1 MPNAEFLVNVGV
13 KLDKNSLESLKK
25 QITDADIKP
34 LEIDIKFKSD
44 KVQKELNTLR
54 KDLQEILKIS
64 TQISKTGFGSVGK
77 ATKGVQSEAQR
88 ALNFYKQA
96 NDYAKKLYSTP
107 VNSNTAQ
114 QRRELEK
121 AFSDVWKQ
129 YKDIEKKLGGI
140 GSTAFDGV
148 RDQLEKTVRDSGIE
162 IGKLYDKINSDKLNK
177 FLSKYKDFADLR
189 KRQINLIDDKDIEQ
203 ARQLER
209 EIAKVKTELKTLGA
223 DIGAGGMTA
232 DAQAKVKE
240 MARSIVLE
248 QSKAMDKAT
257 AKADAQALK
266 EQQEAVN
273 AFVSKYK
280 ELTALQKQRINLID
294 DEDVEQ
300 AKLLERE
307 IAKVKSE
314 LKEMGTSL
322 GADGLTDKAR
332 TQVQAMAKSV
342 SLAQAKVI
350 DKANAK
356 AEADAIKKQSDALK
370 EYLKNRKELNALQ
383 LDRIKLV
390 NTEGAVEELK
400 TVDKALDRTTEK
412 VHRMREELI
421 SQYGENVFDPIANDL
436 DELNVK
442 LLRAVKQST
451 DRVNLKNSNEAIRQQ
466 KEEIKSYFNEIKR
479 YQDLV
484 NRAVGLQVN
493 GKENTEEF
501 KEIRRQAVEVFENVE
516 QMKRA
521 LTTSYGDSV
530 FDDYSQEL
538 AEFDRK
544 MDIALAKQKDGMAN
558 NLFKKQVEGLREYK
572 KAFSEMID
580 YQIKAEK
587 AYQVGDEEKGKR
599 YWTLANNLKFS
610 LKSMATEMGQEFGK
624 DFLAPI
630 QSEILKSTNKLA
642 DFRVDSRNA
651 DVMKDQNKALE
662 QYKKNVQQILALKKE
677 RLDLVD
683 ANDADGVQKVDT
695 LIHQLI
701 GSCKEL
707 RTAIP
712 DDMMDGVANSWKSA
726 LGNLNKEISDRQKAI
741 TKMNEEYQ
749 RITSDTAKSERSTG
763 MTNLEARWN
772 KLSESVRGSSKA
784 LEEARRAQENLDK
797 AIKSGDITKTIQA
810 YKQYQEQVK
819 VTDSAIRQM
828 EIHQRALNDEQALN
842 KRRDTL
848 SQNIDKWLSYNSGA
862 SEKFK
867 NQMRD
872 IQRQLK
878 SVDATRLNHLE
889 AEFRRLDTQAEMA
902 GQKIMSFGDRLKL
915 QVARFGAYLSV
926 SQAIMAVGR
935 GAREAFENVKNLDS
949 AMTELKKVTD
959 ETDSTYA
966 NFLQSAKS
974 RAVDLSTTMTDFI
987 NSTADFA
994 RLGYSFTEAQD
1005 LASVASKY
1013 NVVGDNLESID
1024 EATGHL
1030 ISTMRAF
1037 QMESSDAISIVDK
1050 LNEVSNNFAVTSG
1063 DLGSGLEVASSALAT
1078 AGNDLDQTIALI
1090 TGGTEITQDAN
1101 STARGIRTIAL
1112 RIRGMDK
1119 ELEELGE
1126 DTDGMIKYTPKLRK
1140 ELQDMAGVDIM
1151 DGTGQSLRDTYDILG
1166 DLAHRWKDLNDVQR
1180 AGLTESLAGKNRANV
1195 FNALMTNWSQVE
1207 SAYETAKNSAGSADA
1222 EFERYQDSIQAKLNQ
1237 LKASLEGLSESVLDS
1252 EFLKGAI
1259 DGLRKFVEVIDFVL
1273 DKIGMFP
1280 ILLSGA
1286 FTAWSFKNSKEIWN
1300 PIVNSALSAGAESGV
1315 KYTGLFKKA
1324 LNQLSDGNWFVDLER
1339 GAEASGAKSAEG
1351 FKNKF
1356 SRRMSGFGRMFLN
1369 LTFGK
1374 TNLLSNSASQSF
1386 SAIGNIQDIFSKFQS
1401 GAIDSEK
1408 AIAGVSKEFSRLS
1421 STAVSALG
1429 NCDVHLES
1437 MKNSLKDGGDS
1448 AKEMARSIQTGF
1460 DSYRD
1465 TKISNIASQRNLSS
1479 LKALV
1484 DEFNG
1489 KTNQFGLSQIEL
1501 GKKVSQSWGSVG
1513 KTMIDVAKSSDQTT
1527 ISFGKIAMSEMKVK
1541 AETVALKGA
1550 FITLQSIGMMA
1561 IMSLASMAFSKIMEV
1576 VQYSKNQRAE
1586 ARDTAKDVADSL
1598 TSVSSAYQE
1607 FINVR
1612 YAYKEGTASKE
1623 ELTNASN
1630 TLSDALGLEKKQVR
1644 SLIDEYDTLDNG
1656 LQKVMEGSRGMA
1668 TSISE
1673 SRAQIEAGVNALT
1686 KDINKAELYNFGL
1699 IYDQKRMS
1707 NFSKDIGELIDKSK
1721 TYQKLVSQG
1730 KMFDTKDMNFLGL
1743 GDERKS
1749 NADEIIK
1756 RYEDAIKLITT
1767 YDAMSEKDK
1776 KKYKGDYEAS
1786 LDYINKAKDG
1796 YDELN
1801 KLKQASLDMDLDE
1814 SFGKGISKGLPKTQ
1828 KEFDDLRKSMISV
1841 VQADENFTFSQE
1853 DATYAVDAFLG
1864 SISSM
1869 TNYLEASELGYEGLI
1884 ANIDNVKESIDALNT
1899 AMEESVSGS
1908 GLTTESIDKIG
1919 TAFSNLESYN
1929 PEKLFERTANGISL
1943 NSDELE
1949 RLQKEA
1955 SEVKIKELNSDLIR
1969 MARLKEEANRS
1980 GDKEAYEWYD
1990 QQISKCKDLIAQYDG
2005 LTSAYSKWKQAMSS
2019 ANEGAMYEDISSQL
2033 ENIKELRDNGL
2044 VGTDDFRTFVEFM
2057 GDTTNK
2063 TTKELVDMFDKGYE
2077 KMKRFFDGSYGGVE
2091 DFAKALQN
2099 ANKEW
2104 AHFGKDGWE
2113 IDLSNVKLEDVSAK
2127 LAEQGV
2133 YMSEEA
2139 IQIMERRMSDYA
2151 WKVDLDVG
2159 LSGNSDKELENYID
2173 IIDRYKKAVEGISD
2187 LDDINKT
2194 VFGNVD
2200 LNDTSRKIEWTA
2212 EALEK
2217 YKTALGSWGITMK
2230 EGDISTVL
2238 GMSGDFKGVEIA
2250 FTPMLKTDSGMELLE
2265 SSTVNKYINSLID
2278 KAKKNSKN
2286 GNWTTEDLLALDA
2299 KGLEVDGKKVQGLI
2313 ADVGDTAKKTGEAMH
2328 YLGTNG
2334 ELALAEK
2341 DARELAKA
2349 LGMTVEELM
2358 RVYDGSGS
2366 LENLEAR
2373 AKTAKQAVKE
2383 LGEEP
2388 VEVDTSVEGIKS
2400 LKEELDEAKKKAKEL
2415 RDDST
2420 IEPDVKDAKL
2430 KALEEDVA
2438 ILVAKI
2444 NDSNP
2449 ILSVDVS
2456 TVDKDVRPAF
2466 EKVQAYVKA
2475 MDEYDVQVAIGADT
2489 SEAKKKL
2496 DETKKA
2502 LSELTDDQ
2510 IKKLGLEITVN
2521 GDEKVVES
2529 KKELDEILKKD
2540 NSTITVKTNIETQ
2553 EHTGGQKMDELYQEV
2568 EVKQTPDPMDV
2579 NVPDSVPVHL
2589 NGILTVPA
2597 LTTPIKVKLEP
2608 ANVITPKVKTGKAKV
2623 NYNKIGKQ
2631 VKPKTQ
2637 NTTVNYSKLGK
2648 QAKPKPKET
2657 KVSYTKI
2664 EKQISPSPKS
2674 TKISYT
2680 PIKYQEPPADKTAKV
2695 SYTIT
2700 GNGVGGSSG
2709 TARATPRSTT
2719 KYTNPTSSS
2728 RRVSGATMAN
2738 GTAFKSGSWGARNSG
2753 VALMGEL
2760 GTELLVSFLR
2770 SQRIQQCV

>member
-13 KLDKNSLESLKK
+13 KLDKSSLESLKK

-44 KVQKELNTLR
+44 KLQKELNILR

-64 TQISKTGFGSVGK
+64 TQIGKSGFGSVGG
-77 ATKGVQSEAQR
+77 ATKGIKSATNEY
-88 ALNFYKQA
+88 L
-96 NDYAKKLYSTP
+96 KLYREHANLQKLRLKLIDDKDINGVKVVEEMMRRLGKDLTAYEKQLGKTGLASVAKEVERIERGLT
-107 VNSNTAQ
+107 VAQAKFRDSSNTKEMDA
-114 QRRELEK
+114 
-121 AFSDVWKQ
+121 
-129 YKDIEKKLGGI
+129 
-140 GSTAFDGV
+140 
-148 RDQLEKTVRDSGIE
+148 
-162 IGKLYDKINSDKLNK
+162 
-177 FLSKYKDFADLR
+177 FLSKYKELTDLR
-189 KRQINLIDDKDIEQ
+189 KRKANLIDDKDIEQ
-203 ARQLER
+203 AKQLER
-209 EIAKVKTELKTLGA
+209 EI
-223 DIGAGGMTA
+223 
-232 DAQAKVKE
+232 
-240 MARSIVLE
+240 S
-248 QSKAMDKAT
+248 
-257 AKADAQALK
+257 
-266 EQQEAVN
+266 
-273 AFVSKYK
+273 
-280 ELTALQKQRINLID
+280 
-294 DEDVEQ
+294 
-300 AKLLERE
+300 
-307 IAKVKSE
+307 KVKSE
-314 LKEMGTSL
+314 LKEMGSAFTV
-322 GADGLTDKAR
+322 ADFTPDIKAKM
-332 TQVQAMAKSV
+332 QAMGQAVKMEI
-342 SLAQAKVI
+342 AKVT
-350 DKANAK
+350 DKANAQAVKDQQKVIDAQVNGVLESRKKLASLQNDELKLIWADGTKEELGKVRKEIDK
-356 AEADAIKKQSDALK
+356 AFKDFQSKRSELNKLGKEMGQDLFAPIQSQLDEFDRNYARQTAKTDDIVKTKWWDSQAKQQQAEVKAYVDSIK
-370 EYLKNRKELNALQ
+370 EYQTKMKDLLSLK
-383 LDRIKLV
+383 
-390 NTEGAVEELK
+390 
-400 TVDKALDRTTEK
+400 
-412 VHRMREELI
+412 
-421 SQYGENVFDPIANDL
+421 
-436 DELNVK
+436 
-442 LLRAVKQST
+442 
-451 DRVNLKNSNEAIRQQ
+451 
-466 KEEIKSYFNEIKR
+466 
-479 YQDLV
+479 
-484 NRAVGLQVN
+484 VN
-493 GKENTEEF
+493 GKEGTEEF
-501 KEIRRQAVEVFENVE
+501 ALLKKEVDEARLSVE
-516 QMKRA
+516 QMGKA
-521 LTTSYGDSV
+521 LTHKYGESV
-530 FDDYSQEL
+530 FDEYNDEL
-538 AEFDRK
+538 NKLEANIQRIE
-544 MDIALAKQKDGMAN
+544 AKAKDDMMG
-558 NLFKKQVEGLREYK
+558 KQYAQGLQEYK
-572 KAFSEMID
+572 KGIKELVD
-580 YQIKAEK
+580 LQIKADK
-587 AYQVGDEEKGKR
+587 ALQEGEGGQAKFER
-599 YWTLANNLKFS
+599 YSQQIEGVKAK
-610 LKSMATEMGQEFGK
+610 LKSVATEMAQTFGK

-642 DFRVDSRNA
+642 DFRVDSRNVE
-651 DVMKDQNKALE
+651 VMKDQNRALE
-662 QYKKNVQQILALKKE
+662 QYKKNVQQIITLKKA

-683 ANDADGVQKVDT
+683 ANDAEGVQRVDT

-712 DDMMDGVANSWKSA
+712 DDMMEGVADSWKSS
-726 LGNLNKEISDRQKAI
+726 LNELTKTVATKQKELVKIS
-741 TKMNEEYQ
+741 EEVEKIKGATATAQ
-749 RITSDTAKSERSTG
+749 RATN
-763 MTNLEARWN
+763 MTNLESRWN
-772 KLSESVRGSSKA
+772 KLSESVRGTSRALDEAKKAQANLNKA
-784 LEEARRAQENLDK
+784 LD
-797 AIKSGDITKTIQA
+797 SGDSNKIIQA
-810 YKQYQEQVK
+810 YKEYAEQVK
-819 VTDSAIRQM
+819 ITDSAIRQM

-902 GQKIMSFGDRLKL
+902 GQKVMSFGDRLKL
-915 QVARFGAYLSV
+915 QISRFGAYLSV

-959 ETDSTYA
+959 ETDATYA

-974 RAVDLSTTMTDFI
+974 KAIDLSTTMTDFI

-1465 TKISNIASQRNLSS
+1465 TKISNIASQKNLSS

-1501 GKKVSQSWGSVG
+1501 GEKVSQSWGSVG

-1673 SRAQIEAGVNALT
+1673 SRAKIEAGVNALT

-1801 KLKQASLDMDLDE
+1801 KLKQASLDMDLDD

-1828 KEFDDLRKSMISV
+1828 KEFDDLRKSMISA

-1919 TAFSNLESYN
+1919 TAFAGLESYD

-1943 NSDELE
+1943 NTDELQ
-1949 RLQKEA
+1949 RLQAEQSKL
-1955 SEVKIKELNSDLIR
+1955 KLKELNDDLER
-1969 MARLKEEANRS
+1969 MTKLKELAVKA
-1980 GDKEAYEWYD
+1980 GDKKGIEWYD
-1990 QQISKCKDLIAQYDG
+1990 QQISKCKDLISQYEG
-2005 LTSAYSKWKQAMSS
+2005 LTSTYTKWKQAMSS
-2019 ANEGAMYEDISSQL
+2019 ANEGAMYEDIASQL
-2033 ENIKELRDNGL
+2033 ENIKELRDKGL
-2044 VGTDDFRTFVEFM
+2044 IGTDDFKTFVEFM
-2057 GDTTNK
+2057 GDTTGK
-2063 TTKELVDMFDKGYE
+2063 TSKQLVDMFDKGYE
-2077 KMKRFFDGSYGGVE
+2077 KMKKFFDGSYEGVE
-2091 DFAKALQN
+2091 SFAKALQG

-2104 AHFGKDGWE
+2104 AKVTDEGWQ
-2113 IDLSNVKLEDVSAK
+2113 IDLKNVKLEDVSKK
-2127 LAEQGV
+2127 LADQGV

-2139 IQIMERRMSDYA
+2139 IQIMLRRMRDYN
-2151 WKVDLDVG
+2151 WTVDLDIG
-2159 LSGNSDKELENYID
+2159 LEGTIHGEDDIKKKIEESLTHLEEVIKEKGLEND
-2173 IIDRYKKAVEGISD
+2173 AHTLQYK
-2187 LDDINKT
+2187 
-2194 VFGNVD
+2194 
-2200 LNDTSRKIEWTA
+2200 
-2212 EALEK
+2212 
-2217 YKTALGSWGITMK
+2217 
-2230 EGDISTVL
+2230 
-2238 GMSGDFKGVEIA
+2238 
-2250 FTPMLKTDSGMELLE
+2250 MELLE
-2265 SSTVNKYINSLID
+2265 APNNIEEIP
-2278 KAKKNSKN
+2278 KKLEHIKT
-2286 GNWTTEDLLALDA
+2286 WLDLLNKDKTVDIDVKDELVDNAKEKVYSLLQLLHDPDMILSIKTENLDENVRVPTERLQSYLKAL
-2299 KGLEVDGKKVQGLI
+2299 VDRDYKATIGV
-2313 ADVGDTAKKTGEAMH
+2313 DT
-2328 YLGTNG
+2328 
-2334 ELALAEK
+2334 K
-2341 DARELAKA
+2341 DA
-2349 LGMTVEELM
+2349 
-2358 RVYDGSGS
+2358 D
-2366 LENLEAR
+2366 ENLE
-2373 AKTAKQAVKE
+2373 K
-2383 LGEEP
+2383 
-2388 VEVDTSVEGIKS
+2388 
-2400 LKEELDEAKKKAKEL
+2400 
-2415 RDDST
+2415 
-2420 IEPDVKDAKL
+2420 
-2430 KALEEDVA
+2430 
-2438 ILVAKI
+2438 
-2444 NDSNP
+2444 
-2449 ILSVDVS
+2449 
-2456 TVDKDVRPAF
+2456 
-2466 EKVQAYVKA
+2466 
-2475 MDEYDVQVAIGADT
+2475 
-2489 SEAKKKL
+2489 
-2496 DETKKA
+2496 TKKA
-2502 LSELTDDQ
+2502 LLELSDKQ
-2510 IKKLGLEITVN
+2510 IKDLGI
-2521 GDEKVVES
+2521 
-2529 KKELDEILKKD
+2529 
-2540 NSTITVKTNIETQ
+2540 TITVDGKDEAIDSAKELKDTLDKTD
-2553 EHTGGQKMDELYQEV
+2553 GK
-2568 EVKQTPDPMDV
+2568 EVKISYTTDDKTKEDTIEQKVEATPDPIEV

-2589 NGILTVPA
+2589 EGILSVPA

-2637 NTTVNYSKLGK
+2637 DTTVNYSKLGK
-2648 QAKPKPKET
+2648 QAKPKPKDT

-2674 TKISYT
+2674 TRISYT

-2728 RRVSGATMAN
+2728 RRISGATMAN
-2738 GTAFKSGSWGARNSG
+2738 GTAFKSGNWGAKNSG

-2770 SQRIQQCV
+2770 SQRIQKCV